1 MRMRFKKVL
10 VSLLLLS
17 LMGGSVIFADTVI
30 NKIRVAINGTS
41 LGESG
46 IVMDGT
52 AYVPLRQV
60 ANNFFAFVTWNDNKQ
75 IDINRPNIHMMTMS
89 VNSNGVYPFQAVE
102 KGSTVTFYVLV
113 HGDSLSTP
121 ISAAKMEIVDPG
133 NTAKELYYESNPE
146 NLNIFQLRT
155 KELKYKFA
163 SEGEYKVRMY
173 MMPASGS
180 EWTLVSE
187 KLIFSK

>member
-1 MRMRFKKVL
+1 MRFKKVL

-75 IDINRPNIHMMTMS
+75 IDINRPNIHMMTIS
-89 VNSNGVYPFQAVE
+89 GSTIFQAVE

-113 HGDSLSTP
+113 HGENLTTP
-121 ISAAKMEIVDPG
+121 ISDARMVIVDPTG
-133 NTAKELYYESNPE
+133 EEKEIYAESNPE
-146 NLNIFQLRT
+146 DVNVFRLRT
-155 KELKYKFA
+155 KDVKYKFSHA
-163 SEGEYKVRMY
+163 GEYKVRLY
-173 MMPASGS
+173 MKPEKGGD
-180 EWTLVSE
+180 WVLVSE
-187 KLIFSK
+187 KTIYSQ